1 MANKKVR
8 REKSE
13 NVEQMILN
21 VAEDVF
27 LEKGYAMTS
36 TTEIAK
42 RVGCNQALIH
52 YYFRTKERL
61 FEKLFEK
68 KFVSFISA
76 VVLSKERSA
85 NFRDVVRSIIESH
98 AEIISQN
105 PRLPFLIINEMTT
118 NPVRFRVIAEKIK
131 DTVGSLLS
139 GIDTE
144 LKKEIA
150 AGRVREI
157 SAFDLFLNILSL
169 NLFVYIAQPL
179 ISHVRDYSFEE
190 FVKFTRKRK
199 EEVFLT
205 VWGGIC
211 IKENIL

>member
-21 VAEDVF
+21 IAEDIF

-36 TTEIAK
+36 TTEIAN

-68 KFVSFISA
+68 KFVSFVSA
-76 VVLSKERSA
+76 VFVSKEKSA
-85 NFRDVVRSIIESH
+85 NFKDVVRSIIESH
-98 AEIISQN
+98 LEIISQN
-105 PRLPFLIINEMTT
+105 PRLPFLLINEMTT
-118 NPVRFRVIAEKIK
+118 NPVRFRAIADKIK
-131 DTVGSLLS
+131 TTVGSLLS
-139 GIDTE
+139 GIEAE
-144 LKKEIA
+144 LKIEVA
-150 AGRVREI
+150 AGRVRNI
-157 SAFDLFLNILSL
+157 SAFDLLLNILSL
-169 NLFVYIAQPL
+169 NLFVFIAQPL
-179 ISHVRDYSFEE
+179 ISHVRDLSFEE
-190 FVKFTRKRK
+190 FVSFTKKRS

-211 IKENIL
+211 IKENS

>member
-1 MANKKVR
+1 MANKRVI
-8 REKSE
+8 REKSD

-21 VAEDVF
+21 IAEDIF

-68 KFVSFISA
+68 KFLSFVSAVFIS
-76 VVLSKERSA
+76 KESSSS
-85 NFRDVVRSIIESH
+85 FKDIVRGIIMKH
-98 AEIISQN
+98 LEIISEN

-118 NPVRFRVIAEKIK
+118 NPVRFYSIAEKIK
-131 DTVGSLLS
+131 ETMDTLLK
-139 GIDTE
+139 GLDN
-144 LKKEIA
+144 EIKNEIK
-150 AGRVREI
+150 AGRIREI

-169 NLFVYIAQPL
+169 NVFMFVAQPL
-179 ISHVRDYSFEE
+179 ISHVKGFTYEQFM
-190 FVKFTRKRK
+190 KFAKSRGD
-199 EEVFLT
+199 EVFYT
-205 VWGGIC
+205 VWGGIALSD
-211 IKENIL
+211 K

>member
-1 MANKKVR
+1 MANKRVI
-8 REKSE
+8 REKSD

-21 VAEDVF
+21 IAEDIF

-68 KFVSFISA
+68 KFLSFASAVFIS
-76 VVLSKERSA
+76 KESSSS
-85 NFRDVVRSIIESH
+85 FKDIVRGIIMKH
-98 AEIISQN
+98 LEIISEN

-118 NPVRFRVIAEKIK
+118 NPVRFYSIAEKIK
-131 DTVGSLLS
+131 ETMDTLLK
-139 GIDTE
+139 GLDN
-144 LKKEIA
+144 EIKNEIK
-150 AGRVREI
+150 AGRIREI

-169 NLFVYIAQPL
+169 NVFMFVAQPL
-179 ISHVRDYSFEE
+179 ISHVKGFTYEQFM
-190 FVKFTRKRK
+190 KFAKSRGD
-199 EEVFLT
+199 EVFYT
-205 VWGGIC
+205 VWGGIALSD
-211 IKENIL
+211 K